1 MEVTRHAQST
11 ENRNFVIF
19 LQYKKKILMKFIFCM
34 QINVKV
40 SYKLIL
46 TLWMSLVR
54 PNQSTRNSF
63 VWLDAMHQKV
73 AILNKGK
80 SANFLVK
87 LV

>member
-1 MEVTRHAQST
+1 
-11 ENRNFVIF
+11 
-19 LQYKKKILMKFIFCM
+19 MKFIFCM

-63 VWLDAMHQKV
+63 VWLDAMQQKV

-80 SANFLVK
+80 SANFLIK

>member
-1 MEVTRHAQST
+1 
-11 ENRNFVIF
+11 
-19 LQYKKKILMKFIFCM
+19 MKLIFCM

-63 VWLDAMHQKV
+63 VWLDAMQQKV

>member
-19 LQYKKKILMKFIFCM
+19 LQYEKKILMKFIFCM

-63 VWLDAMHQKV
+63 VWLDAMQQKV

-80 SANFLVK
+80 SANFLIK

>member
-63 VWLDAMHQKV
+63 VWLDAMQQKV

-80 SANFLVK
+80 SANFLIK

>member
-1 MEVTRHAQST
+1 
-11 ENRNFVIF
+11 
-19 LQYKKKILMKFIFCM
+19 MKFIFCM

-63 VWLDAMHQKV
+63 VWLDAMQQKV

>member
-63 VWLDAMHQKV
+63 VWLDAMQQKV

-80 SANFLVK
+80 SANFLIKRV
-87 LV
+87 

>member
-1 MEVTRHAQST
+1 
-11 ENRNFVIF
+11 
-19 LQYKKKILMKFIFCM
+19 MKLIFCM

-63 VWLDAMHQKV
+63 VWLDAMQQKV

-80 SANFLVK
+80 SANFLIK